1 MSSVHKLLSLETLWW
16 LDSMISA
23 AAGRPN
29 TSGGFNTS
37 SALMGLAAGA
47 IGGAV
52 LGELAIDTLD
62 AIMSLEFVL
71 QHTCPS
77 THKIALLPVVCP
89 SMTIPS
95 ESTHACNHDVE
106 LKRTST
112 DKHECGVQIT
122 WCLVTIITIRVGMG
136 VAE

>member
-1 MSSVHKLLSLETLWW
+1 ML
-16 LDSMISA
+16 SA
-23 AAGRPN
+23 AAGRTN

-71 QHTCPS
+71 QHTR
-77 THKIALLPVVCP
+77 LPCCQLHV
-89 SMTIPS
+89 
-95 ESTHACNHDVE
+95 
-106 LKRTST
+106 L
-112 DKHECGVQIT
+112 Q
-122 WCLVTIITIRVGMG
+122 
-136 VAE
+136 